1 MSQKRVILAGGSGF
15 IGQSL
20 ARALPQRDYEVVILT
35 RTPRQRPDGIRELA
49 WDGVKPGPWVESLDG
64 AEAVVNLAGQNI
76 NCPHTPENLVTLT
89 ASRVNSVRAIAAALP
104 GLRQPPRVWVQASAV
119 GFYGDTGDRLCL
131 ETSPAG
137 TGPLADICRDWE
149 EALHA
154 VPLPR
159 PRTVL
164 LRIGFVLGREGG
176 ALPVL
181 SKITKLFLGGAAGSG
196 KQYISWIHITDVT
209 RMLVAAIEQ
218 ELSGIYNAVGPEP
231 VTNAEF
237 MRQLRRAWHRPWSP
251 PAPAFAV
258 RLGSRLMKS
267 EASLALMSCRCLP
280 VRLEKQGFVFEFPRL
295 EAALQDLCSTAA
307 PRASTAG

>member
-15 IGQSL
+15 IGQAL
-20 ARALPQRDYEVVILT
+20 AWELHRRDYAVVILT
-35 RTPRQRPDGIRELA
+35 RTPRQRPDGIREVA
-49 WDGVKPGPWVESLDG
+49 WDGVQPGPWVAELDG

-76 NCPHTPENLVTLT
+76 NCPHTPANLLTLT
-89 ASRVNSVRAIAAALP
+89 ASRVNSVQAIAATLP

-119 GFYGDTGDRLCL
+119 GYYGDAGDRLCL

-149 EALHA
+149 GALHA

-181 SKITKLFLGGAAGSG
+181 SRITKLFLGGAVGSG
-196 KQYISWIHITDVT
+196 RQYISWIHITDVV
-209 RMLVAAIEQ
+209 RVFIKAIEQ
-218 ELSGIYNAVGPEP
+218 ELSGIYNAVGPAP

-237 MRQLRRAWHRPWSP
+237 MRQLRRALHRPWSP
-251 PAPAFAV
+251 PAPVLAV
-258 RLGSRLMKS
+258 RLGSRLMNS

-280 VRLEKQGFVFEFPRL
+280 QRIEDQGFVFEYPRL
-295 EAALQDLCSTAA
+295 EAALKDLC
-307 PRASTAG
+307 G

>member
-1 MSQKRVILAGGSGF
+1 MSAKRIILAGGSGF
-15 IGQSL
+15 IGQAL
-20 ARALPQRDYEVVILT
+20 ARALQQRDYAVVILT
-35 RTPRQRPDGIRELA
+35 RSPRERPDGIRELA
-49 WDGVKPGPWVESLDG
+49 WDGVNAGPWVAALDG

-76 NCPHTPENLVTLT
+76 NCPHTPENLLTLT
-89 ASRVNSVRAIAAALP
+89 TSRVHSVQAIAAALP

-119 GFYGDTGDRLCL
+119 GFYGDAGDRLCV
-131 ETSPAG
+131 EASPAG
-137 TGPLADICRDWE
+137 TGPLAEICRDWE
-149 EALHA
+149 GALHA

-181 SKITKLFLGGAAGSG
+181 SKLTKLFLGGAVGSG
-196 KQYISWIHITDVT
+196 RQYISWIHITDVT
-209 RMLVAAIEQ
+209 RMFVAAIEQ
-218 ELSGIYNAVGPEP
+218 ELSGIYNAVGPAP

-251 PAPAFAV
+251 PVPAFAV
-258 RLGSRLMKS
+258 RLGSRLIKS

-280 VRLEKQGFVFEFPRL
+280 RRLEEQGFVFEYPRL
-295 EAALQDLCSTAA
+295 AAALKDLC
-307 PRASTAG
+307 G

>member
-20 ARALPQRDYEVVILT
+20 ARALRQRDYQVVVLT
-35 RTPRQRPDGIRELA
+35 RTPRERLDGVTELA
-49 WDGVKPGPWVESLDG
+49 WDGINPGPWVASLDG
-64 AEAVVNLAGQNI
+64 ADAVVNLAGQNI
-76 NCPHTPENLVTLT
+76 NCPHTPENLRKLT
-89 ASRVNSVRAIAAALP
+89 ASRVNSVEAIAAGLP

-119 GFYGDTGDRLCL
+119 GFYGDAGDRLCT

-137 TGPLADICRDWE
+137 TGNLADICRDWE
-149 EALHA
+149 GALHA

-181 SKITKLFLGGAAGSG
+181 SRITKLFLGGAVGSG
-196 KQYISWIHITDVT
+196 RQYISWIHITDVT
-209 RMLVAAIEQ
+209 RMFVAAIEQ

-231 VTNAEF
+231 VTNAQF
-237 MRQLRRAWHRPWSP
+237 MRQLRQALHRPWSP
-251 PAPAFAV
+251 PAPEFAV
-258 RLGSRLMKS
+258 RLGSRLMGS
-267 EASLALMSCRCLP
+267 EASLALMSCRSLP
-280 VRLEKQGFVFEFPRL
+280 RRFEDQGFIFDFSQL
-295 EAALQDLCSTAA
+295 DTALKDLCQ
-307 PRASTAG
+307 

>member
-20 ARALPQRDYEVVILT
+20 ARTLQQQDYEVVILT
-35 RTPRQRPDGIRELA
+35 RMPRERRDGIRELA
-49 WDGVKPGPWVESLDG
+49 WDGVHPGPWVDTLEG

-76 NCPHTPENLVTLT
+76 NCPHTPANLQKLT
-89 ASRVNSVRAIAAALP
+89 ASRVNSVQAIAAALP
-104 GLRQPPRVWVQASAV
+104 RLAQPPRVWVQASAV
-119 GFYGDTGDRLCL
+119 GFYGDAGDQLCT
-131 ETSPAG
+131 ETTPAG
-137 TGPLADICRDWE
+137 TGHLADICRDWE
-149 EALHA
+149 GALHA

-181 SKITKLFLGGAAGSG
+181 SKITKLFLGGAVGSG
-196 KQYISWIHITDVT
+196 RQYISWIHITDVT
-209 RMLVAAIEQ
+209 RMFVAAIEQ

-237 MRQLRRAWHRPWSP
+237 MRQLRRVWHRPWSP

-258 RLGSRLMKS
+258 RIGSRLMNS
-267 EASLALMSCRCLP
+267 EATLALMSCRSLP
-280 VRLEKQGFVFEFPRL
+280 RRLEDAGFIFNYPRL
-295 EAALQDLCSTAA
+295 EAALRDLC
-307 PRASTAG
+307 P

>member
-1 MSQKRVILAGGSGF
+1 MSAKRIILAGGSGF
-15 IGQSL
+15 IGQAL
-20 ARALPQRDYEVVILT
+20 ARALQQRDYAVVILT
-35 RTPRQRPDGIRELA
+35 RSPRERPDGIRELA
-49 WDGVKPGPWVESLDG
+49 WDGVNAGPWVAALDG

-76 NCPHTPENLVTLT
+76 NCPHTPDNLVTLT

-119 GFYGDTGDRLCL
+119 GFYGDTGDRLCT
-131 ETSPAG
+131 ETSPGG

-149 EALHA
+149 GALHA

-181 SKITKLFLGGAAGSG
+181 SKLTKLFLGGAVGSG
-196 KQYISWIHITDVT
+196 RQYISWIHITDVT
-209 RMLVAAIEQ
+209 RMFVAAIEQ
-218 ELSGIYNAVGPEP
+218 ELSGIYNAVGPAP

-251 PAPAFAV
+251 PVPAFAV
-258 RLGSRLMKS
+258 RLGSRLIKS

-280 VRLEKQGFVFEFPRL
+280 RRLEEQGFVFEYPRL
-295 EAALQDLCSTAA
+295 AAALKDLC
-307 PRASTAG
+307 G